1 MESVTL
7 GRRSITQT
15 LLLQQQQQHT
25 HNTSGG
31 ANTTHHNAHHRTYS
45 RSDIPQTLQG
55 PCLPGLFLLCFM
67 WSSSRRLCLSSL
79 CSLRSGSSGGG
90 GSGQSHAPH
99 STAHPRPSAFRA
111 LSASSLARGGE
122 GSYGLHGDTSVG
134 QEEGT
139 HEEGGAAR
147 RGPLSRENSGGR
159 SALLLNSM
167 TNLTRHRPSQHNR
180 SGSGDWSGTQHTHT
194 GAGEGYV
201 QRRVSDSRRIGE
213 EEGQGEEEA
222 SGGGGHSGG
231 TTPRFTQPHTHQH
244 TTDTLSPNRHHHK
257 VRHNTH
263 RHCDYTY
270 TACPDALFL
279 FLLLCY
285 VLCCVRVVV
294 VVV

>member
-1 MESVTL
+1 VESVTL

-31 ANTTHHNAHHRTYS
+31 PNTTHHNAHHRSYS
-45 RSDIPQTLQG
+45 RSHHHTHPSYRPPPFFKAPIFRVCSPFVSCG
-55 PCLPGLFLLCFM
+55 HSFSR
-67 WSSSRRLCLSSL
+67 SSSSL
-79 CSLRSGSSGGG
+79 CVSYRFLRSGSSGGG

-201 QRRVSDSRRIGE
+201 QRRVSDSLRIGE

-244 TTDTLSPNRHHHK
+244 GTDTLSPNRHHHK
-257 VRHNTH
+257 VRQHTL
-263 RHCDYTY
+263 T
-270 TACPDALFL
+270 L
-279 FLLLCY
+279 
-285 VLCCVRVVV
+285 
-294 VVV
+294 